1 MLEQIM
7 FVETRP
13 GEFSATLGGVFLGTL
28 SLDELN
34 KWLDSFEGDVSYV
47 FPDGIVH
54 DKRSK

>member
-1 MLEQIM
+1 M